1 MSACQNDF
9 VTVVSGLP
17 RSGTSLMMQML
28 GAGGMPLLVDQERPP
43 DEDNPGGYFEFSPVK
58 SLPRDHS
65 WLAAAQGRAVKV
77 VYRLLLHLPTNRE
90 YRVILMRRDLREV
103 LASQR
108 VILER
113 RGVTDLARV
122 DEAVLAGIFSKQ
134 LEEVE
139 SWARSSPS
147 VRLLCVEHGR
157 LMRDPIL
164 LSESV
169 NDFLS
174 GGLDVSAMAR
184 CPELDLFRQRHAESD
199 SL

>member
-1 MSACQNDF
+1 MSTCQNDF
-9 VTVVSGLP
+9 GTVVSGLP

-58 SLPRDHS
+58 RLPRDHS
-65 WLAAAQGRAVKV
+65 WLAAAQGHAVKV
-77 VYRLLLHLPTNRE
+77 VHRLLLHLPMNRE

-113 RGVTDLARV
+113 RGVTDAARV
-122 DEAVLAGIFSKQ
+122 DEALLAGIFSKQ

-139 SWARSSPS
+139 SWARSSPA

-157 LMRDPIL
+157 LMRDSIL
-164 LSESV
+164 LSETV
-169 NDFLS
+169 NDFLF

-184 CPELDLFRQRHAESD
+184 CLDPDLFRQRHAESA